1 MLVVKAIT
9 KQGAEKYYAG
19 KDKKGKYIL
28 TSNREK
34 AKKYKTRS
42 GSVNGV
48 IYALEQ
54 QGMTADYEEEQS

>member
-9 KQGAEKYYAG
+9 KQGEEKYYAG

-28 TSNREK
+28 TKNREE

-42 GSVNGV
+42 WSVNYV
-48 IYALEQ
+48 INMLEQ